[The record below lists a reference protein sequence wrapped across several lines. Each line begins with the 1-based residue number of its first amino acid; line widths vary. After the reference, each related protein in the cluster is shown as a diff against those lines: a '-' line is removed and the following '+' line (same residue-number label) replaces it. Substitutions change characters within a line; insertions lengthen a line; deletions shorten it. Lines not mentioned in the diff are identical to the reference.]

1 MNLLI
6 LQSVVSILAGILIF
20 IKPQLLNYII
30 AFYLVLAGVMGLI
43 LAFG

>member
-1 MNLLI
+1 MNLLV
-6 LQSVVSILAGILIF
+6 LQSVVSIVAGILIF

-30 AFYLVLAGVMGLI
+30 AFYLVLAGIMGLI

>member
-1 MNLLI
+1 MNLLV

-30 AFYLVLAGVMGLI
+30 AFYLVLAGIMGLI